1 MSYGRLNIWLRFLNC
16 ELIPDCWRTDLVI
29 KACCGKYLIDM
40 DPSIIERLQERYP
53 GFTVK
58 VNRNYQGADRI
69 LIQPT
74 PRAYFNHIEVD
85 IPPGCYVIWTRICH
99 GGNEETNKVM
109 AIVDCGQEVCV
120 NLLLNDVET
129 CGKEFVYPFLERA
142 AEMKIPAKDA
152 QVAAKAIMKVARK
165 PDDEMAE
172 DLEQRMEEVRLMKD
186 KKLLGVV
193 GDVQKMFGGRLR
205 RRR

>member
-29 KACCGKYLIDM
+29 KMCCGKYLIDM
-40 DPSIIERLQERYP
+40 DPSVIERLREAYP
-53 GFTVK
+53 GYKVE
-58 VNRNYQGADRI
+58 VNRNYKDADRI
-69 LIQPT
+69 LLQPT
-74 PRAYFNHIEVD
+74 PRGYFNHIEVD
-85 IPPGCYVIWTRICH
+85 VPPGCYVVWTRICH

-129 CGKEFVYPFLERA
+129 CGKEFIHPFLERA
-142 AEMKIPAKDA
+142 VEMKLPAKDIQA
-152 QVAAKAIMKVARK
+152 AAKAIMDVARK
-165 PDDEMAE
+165 PEKE
-172 DLEQRMEEVRLMKD
+172 VVKELEQRVEEVRPIKD
-186 KKLLGVV
+186 KRLVGLV
-193 GDVQKMFGGRLR
+193 GDVQKMFGGGVR